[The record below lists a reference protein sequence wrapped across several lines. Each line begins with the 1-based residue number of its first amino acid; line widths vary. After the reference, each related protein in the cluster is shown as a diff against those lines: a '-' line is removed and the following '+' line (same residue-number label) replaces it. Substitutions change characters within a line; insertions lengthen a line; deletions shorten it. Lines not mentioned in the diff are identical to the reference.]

1 MTVIPGEAP
10 DTMPSAPTLQSFLPL
25 KTRDRGASYLHDGRV
40 RIVKSDDHSVE
51 AQVRG
56 SKMYEVCL
64 RRNEETLFVQC
75 SCEFFI
81 REFEPCKHIWASIL
95 ACDITNLLA
104 EEPPPAF
111 LECFDEWIDTEEL
124 DPLERTWRPS
134 GVRPLALAPDAAA
147 IKALPEWK
155 KTLRDLRVSHFDRP
169 LSEACLPQS
178 RIDYVIDA
186 DFSENGW
193 NLKLQILYRRP
204 RVGDK
209 TTWTKQKPIRLT
221 RTEIAQLPDPLDR
234 EIISLLVAGRSEYA
248 SMYALTTD
256 FDALYIAAT
265 TASSILPHLCRT
277 GRLVLRRRA
286 WRGDGPP
293 LRWDDGPPWQLR
305 FDLNPL
311 DDSYLLSGQL
321 VRGEETMDSAAVEL
335 ICPGVVFT
343 RDTVAALDP
352 AAGIE
357 WLRLFRARKPLSI
370 PSAGAEEFVYEVLS
384 IPERPPL
391 SFPPELR
398 WDEIRMAPSPRLR
411 LKVPDSGNPIT
422 ATLMF
427 DYGGTLIPQGDDSMA
442 IIDRASRRS
451 VVRDLAAEGRLT
463 ERMREAGFRDQ
474 WIRDLG
480 ARWPAIPASRM
491 PAAVRDLVR
500 EGWEVEA
507 EGKKIRNASSVQAR
521 VSSGVDWFDLEGEA
535 SYDGESVSL
544 PKLLAAV
551 RRGETMV
558 RLGDGGFGI
567 IPEDWLARYRPVAT
581 LGTVADDSIRFR
593 RSQAGFL
600 DALLDAQPETSAD
613 ELFSAT
619 REKLAH
625 FSGIEAAPAP
635 AGFVGT
641 LRPYQEEGLGWFG
654 FLQQYGFGGC
664 LADDMGLG
672 KTIQVLALLEG
683 RRVMAEGNRKKPSL
697 VVAPKSL
704 IFNWQ
709 DEAARFTPGLRVL
722 DHTGIER
729 VSGTEHFGD
738 YDVVLTT
745 YGTLRRE
752 VAVLAG
758 TEFDYVILDE
768 AQAVKNATTQ
778 SSKSVRLLRADHRL
792 ALSGTPIENHLGE
805 LWSLFDFL
813 NPGLLGAST
822 TFQKFAAGA
831 ERVGRSLDEETRNV
845 LRRALRPYILRR
857 TKAEVA
863 KDLPDRTEQTIYCSM
878 DARQRKT
885 YDELRDY
892 YRQSLQQ
899 RIKDVGLAKAK
910 IHVLEALLRLRQAAC
925 HPGLIDPVRRREPS
939 AKIDALLPQLRE
951 ITEEGHKVLVFS
963 QFTSFLSIVRERLEE
978 EGVAYCYL
986 DGKTMDRAAQV
997 DRFQNDPSVGLF
1009 LISLKAGGLGLNLT
1023 AAEYVFLLD
1032 PWWNPAVEAQA
1043 IDRAHRIGQ
1052 TRQVFAYRL
1061 VCKDTVEEKILE
1073 MQDTKRELAD
1083 AILSADQP
1091 TLRTLTADDIQM
1103 LLS

>member
-1 MTVIPGEAP
+1 
-10 DTMPSAPTLQSFLPL
+10 MPSAPSLQSVIPL
-25 KTRDRGASYLHDGRV
+25 KTRHRGASYQAEGRV
-40 RIVKSDDHSVE
+40 RIVESDEDSVE
-51 AQVRG
+51 ALVRG
-56 SKMYEVCL
+56 SMIYEVCL
-64 RRNEETLFVQC
+64 RRSEDTLFVQC
-75 SCEFFI
+75 SCNFFI
-81 REFEPCKHIWASIL
+81 REFDPCKHIWATIL
-95 ACDITNLLA
+95 AADVAGLLN

-111 LECFDEWIDTEEL
+111 IECFEEWIDTEEV

-134 GVRPLALAPDAAA
+134 GVRQPAAVPDAAA
-147 IKALPEWK
+147 VKALPEWK
-155 KTLRDLRVSHFDRP
+155 RTLRDLRVGHFDRP

-204 RVGDK
+204 RVADP
-209 TTWTKQKPIRLT
+209 TSWTKQKPIRLT
-221 RTEIAQLPDPLDR
+221 RTEIARLPNPLDR
-234 EIISLLVAGRSEYA
+234 EIVSLLVAGRSEYA

-265 TASSILPHLCRT
+265 TASAILPQICRT
-277 GRLVLRRRA
+277 GRLVLRRRT

-293 LRWDDGPPWQLR
+293 LRWDDGPAWQLR
-305 FDLNPL
+305 FEISPV
-311 DDSYLLSGQL
+311 DDSYLLGGQL
-321 VRGEETMDSAAVEL
+321 QRGDETLEASAVEL
-335 ICPGVVFT
+335 ICPGLVFT

-352 AAGIE
+352 SAGIE
-357 WLRLFRARKPLSI
+357 WLRLFRSRKPLSI
-370 PSAGAEEFVYEVLS
+370 PAAGAEEFVYELLS
-384 IPERPPL
+384 IPDRPPL
-391 SFPPELR
+391 SFPEELR
-398 WDEIRMAPSPRLR
+398 WDEIRMAPSPHLR
-411 LKVPDSGNPIT
+411 LKIPESGKPIT

-427 DYGGTLIPQGDDSMA
+427 DYGGTLVPQGQDSMA

-451 VVRDLAAEGRLT
+451 VVRDMPSEGRLT
-463 ERMREAGFRDQ
+463 ERLRQVGFRDQ
-474 WIRDLG
+474 WIRDVG
-480 ARWPAIPASRM
+480 ERWPAIQASRM
-491 PAAVRDLVR
+491 PAAVRELVR
-500 EGWEVEA
+500 EGWQVEA
-507 EGKKIRNASSVQAR
+507 EGKRIRSASALQAR
-521 VSSGVDWFDLEGEA
+521 VSSGVDWFDLQGEA
-535 SYDGESVSL
+535 SYDGEIVSL

-551 RRGETMV
+551 RRGETLV

-600 DALLDAQPETSAD
+600 DALLEAQPETSAD

-625 FSGIEAAPAP
+625 FAGITAAPAP
-635 AGFVGT
+635 EGFVGK
-641 LRPYQEEGLGWFG
+641 LRPYQEEGLGWFE

-683 RRVMAEGNRKKPSL
+683 RRTALKGSRKKPSL

-709 DEAARFTPGLRVL
+709 DEAARFTPRLRVL

-752 VAVLAG
+752 VALLTG

-831 ERVGRSLDEETRNV
+831 ERAGRSVDDETRNV

-863 KDLPDRTEQTIYCSM
+863 KDLPERTEQTIYCSM

-925 HPGLIDPVRRREPS
+925 HPALIDPVRRREPS
-939 AKIDALLPQLRE
+939 AKIDALLPQIRE

-963 QFTSFLSIVRERLEE
+963 QFTSFLSIVRERLQE
-978 EGVAYCYL
+978 EGVAHCYL
-986 DGKTMDRAAQV
+986 DGKTVDRAAQV
-997 DRFQNDPSVGLF
+997 DRFQNDPTVSLF

-1052 TRQVFAYRL
+1052 TQHVFAYRL

-1073 MQDTKRELAD
+1073 MQDSKRELAD
-1083 AILSADQP
+1083 AILNADQP
-1091 TLRTLTADDIQM
+1091 TLRTLTAEDIQM